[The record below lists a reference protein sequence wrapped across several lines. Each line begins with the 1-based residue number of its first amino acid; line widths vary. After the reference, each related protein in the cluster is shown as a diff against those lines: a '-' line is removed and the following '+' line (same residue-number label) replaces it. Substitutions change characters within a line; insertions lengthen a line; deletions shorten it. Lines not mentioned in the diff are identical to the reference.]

1 MMNEYYILFP
11 ILAVYGLILLVLA
24 IGFLRTSE
32 FRSNENKDHLPLS
45 IIICA
50 RNEEKTIIR
59 CLKTI
64 VQQEYDLNK
73 LQILVINDASTD
85 GTATVAAAILK
96 HAGVNYRIIS
106 NAEKKGKKASIAYA
120 MQFAEHP
127 HIVLRD
133 ADTFTL
139 SYSWLKCISDFLLQ
153 TKADMVIGPVAI
165 ADNSGALWALQA
177 IENNIISVLAGGS
190 AFYKKPFLCSGANL
204 IFTRRMF
211 EQTGSFQTHMQ
222 IASGDDILFMEEV
235 KKQKGKICFLKSKEA
250 IVSTYPSYSLPSLM
264 NQKIRWVSK
273 FSINK
278 NPLNFFLALIS
289 LLVNISVLFC
299 LFSGY
304 LMPQNALFGLIFTVI
319 KLLIDIL
326 LLFLASGFIKN
337 RGLAWYV
344 LPIGFIYPVYSLILA
359 VSTLFVKPKWK

>member
-1 MMNEYYILFP
+1 M
-11 ILAVYGLILLVLA
+11 LA

-64 VQQEYDLNK
+64 VQQDYDLNK

-106 NAEKKGKKASIAYA
+106 NADKKGKKASIAYA

-139 SYSWLKCISDFLLQ
+139 SYSWSN
-153 TKADMVIGPVAI
+153 V
-165 ADNSGALWALQA
+165 
-177 IENNIISVLAGGS
+177 
-190 AFYKKPFLCSGANL
+190 
-204 IFTRRMF
+204 
-211 EQTGSFQTHMQ
+211 FQTFC
-222 IASGDDILFMEEV
+222 SS
-235 KKQKGKICFLKSKEA
+235 LKR
-250 IVSTYPSYSLPSLM
+250 I
-264 NQKIRWVSK
+264 W
-273 FSINK
+273 
-278 NPLNFFLALIS
+278 
-289 LLVNISVLFC
+289 
-299 LFSGY
+299 
-304 LMPQNALFGLIFTVI
+304 
-319 KLLIDIL
+319 
-326 LLFLASGFIKN
+326 
-337 RGLAWYV
+337 
-344 LPIGFIYPVYSLILA
+344 
-359 VSTLFVKPKWK
+359 